1 VSRRLSESFQARS
14 RTIVL
19 ILLLGLAAL
28 HAGCSAERRKSDA
41 ELGLTPQQAAGRRV
55 YDAHCDSCH
64 EPYSSSGKKGPSLKG
79 LFRHEYMRLSGLPA
93 NDDRVGDII
102 NAGRNGMPG
111 YRQAITPQELADL
124 MAYLHTL

>member
-1 VSRRLSESFQARS
+1 LFRVPC
-14 RTIVL
+14 RTIL
-19 ILLLGLAAL
+19 FALLLGLAIL
-28 HAGCSAERRKSDA
+28 HTACSAERRKSDA
-41 ELGLTPQQAAGRRV
+41 ELNLTVQQAAGRRV

-79 LFRHEYMRLSGLPA
+79 LFKHEYMRLSGLPA

-102 NAGRNGMPG
+102 NSGRNGMPG
-111 YRQAITPQELADL
+111 YRQAISPQELADL